1 MTAPV
6 HAWETEAI
14 QNAGPKLEEARDLVA
29 VCEQAL
35 EDAIRA
41 LAKGKGSKEELI
53 EVRRALTEARSAMP
67 PDGRLLAGDITPE
80 EMTRRMHAQ
89 EGRLA
94 IMEPEPGPLQLLS
107 GRYSNAGTARLDE
120 LKKCWSAEPILID
133 RVNRASVR
141 IDRPALTLMLMLQPG
156 VLESLPN
163 KSAFRHEGV
172 LGRFLWCQ
180 PPHGLGRRLTGPD
193 VPPLDEEAK
202 REYDGA
208 IRVLLDFKP
217 ATADDGKK
225 TPHVMSLSCRA
236 IETLHSFEAETEAEL
251 VDGGKY
257 APIRDWAGKMVGQS
271 VRVAAQLALFERA
284 ATGAELLQPLDG
296 KSMAD
301 GVSLL
306 RAFGTHALQV
316 LATPCDERSA
326 DLDYLLQRLRSL
338 DAEETRSGLV
348 SESRLRQATRGRA
361 SIKARED
368 KVTDLIN
375 ELEARGCLRRLYHRT
390 AEPGRPPSA
399 TLQLHPELASAET
412 TV

>member
-1 MTAPV
+1 
-6 HAWETEAI
+6 
-14 QNAGPKLEEARDLVA
+14 
-29 VCEQAL
+29 
-35 EDAIRA
+35 
-41 LAKGKGSKEELI
+41 
-53 EVRRALTEARSAMP
+53 
-67 PDGRLLAGDITPE
+67 
-80 EMTRRMHAQ
+80 
-89 EGRLA
+89 
-94 IMEPEPGPLQLLS
+94 
-107 GRYSNAGTARLDE
+107 
-120 LKKCWSAEPILID
+120 
-133 RVNRASVR
+133 
-141 IDRPALTLMLMLQPG
+141 
-156 VLESLPN
+156 
-163 KSAFRHEGV
+163 
-172 LGRFLWCQ
+172 
-180 PPHGLGRRLTGPD
+180 
-193 VPPLDEEAK
+193 
-202 REYDGA
+202 
-208 IRVLLDFKP
+208 
-217 ATADDGKK
+217 
-225 TPHVMSLSCRA
+225 
-236 IETLHSFEAETEAEL
+236 
-251 VDGGKY
+251 
-257 APIRDWAGKMVGQS
+257 MVGQS